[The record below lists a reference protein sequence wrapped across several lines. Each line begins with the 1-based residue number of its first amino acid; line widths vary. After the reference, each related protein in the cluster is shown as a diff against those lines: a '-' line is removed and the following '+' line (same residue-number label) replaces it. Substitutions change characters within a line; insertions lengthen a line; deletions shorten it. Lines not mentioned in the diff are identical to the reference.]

1 MNHVIL
7 KINKKAYE
15 KNEKY
20 SENEIKEIYSCENPK
35 NYIIYKYK

>member
-20 SENEIKEIYSCENPK
+20 SEKEIKEIYSCENAK
-35 NYIIYKYK
+35 NHIIYKFK